1 MTSHAVI
8 RVIGTTGAVQA
19 AVKMIGEQLSGSR
32 DFNPAWKSHSQQGH
46 ASLQSHGSRQS
57 HGLGQSHA
65 SLQSQASEQAA
76 HAALQN
82 QQMQMQQMHMQ
93 HAQMM
98 WHAGS
103 GYPGYA
109 GYAQNQQMAHWGM
122 PGPVM
127 PGPVMPGPVMP
138 GMPGMPHAFNY
149 YRPA

>member
-19 AVKMIGEQLSGSR
+19 AAKMIGEQLRGSR
-32 DFNPAWKSHSQQGH
+32 DFNPAWKSHSQQG
-46 ASLQSHGSRQS
+46 
-57 HGLGQSHA
+57 HA

-103 GYPGYA
+103 GYA
-109 GYAQNQQMAHWGM
+109 GYAQNQQMAHWG
-122 PGPVM
+122 M